1 MSSQIQTPSPGEVTV
16 AEIDGR
22 LRKASPDPNIE
33 VYVRAEGVLFPQ
45 LQIPNNLKSPETLHQ
60 SRRVIVQN
68 LPPRNVLSKTAQ
80 RTKDFIDRQFN
91 YARAMISD
99 FAGTLIDALP
109 SCLSNS
115 IFDANTTRHMQLLHD
130 IKNQY
135 PSKILAWHPYIS
147 LFAIAHNVDVIFLY
161 DLRVEAWFPEV
172 LETTLQKDITCMAWK
187 PLGGNIL
194 AVGCQRGIC
203 LWELTFNQKKSSGE
217 SSSFNAWM
225 RSADG
230 SIILWNTSFGNGVAL
245 TTRHKVVFLSWSP
258 VGEFLLASFLDGR
271 IEVYETQRWTSKT
284 INTSSQI
291 PSRRPI
297 QTACWT
303 ADGRALFLSFYED
316 KCIRCLSI
324 SPNLDD
330 EWFPKEDM
338 SHIPNCAEK
347 TIEQLS
353 IDPTGERLAV
363 CFKDTALLA
372 IFHARRPTQVSRG
385 SSLLNVQGIVR
396 GPSWNDLSDPGAF
409 LARNDPKA
417 VSINFA
423 RQFTRGALLSL
434 VWEDGQISFLPF
446 LFRTV
451 GK

>member
-1 MSSQIQTPSPGEVTV
+1 MASQIQTPSPGEVTV
-16 AEIDGR
+16 AEINGR
-22 LRKASPDPNIE
+22 LLQLKKASDPNIE

-45 LQIPNNLKSPETLHQ
+45 LQIPNDLKSPETLHQ

-80 RTKDFIDRQFN
+80 KTKDFVEYVILRLSMCMN
-91 YARAMISD
+91 PTTI
-99 FAGTLIDALP
+99 IDALP
-109 SCLSNS
+109 NCLSNS
-115 IFDANTTRHMQLLHD
+115 IFDADTTRHMQFLHE
-130 IKNQY
+130 IKNHY
-135 PSKILAWHPYIS
+135 PSKIFAWHPYIS

-187 PLGGNIL
+187 PIGGNIL

-203 LWELTFNQKKSSGE
+203 LWELTFNQKKNSGE

-258 VGEFLLASFLDGR
+258 VGEFLFSSFLDGR

-291 PSRRPI
+291 SSRRPV

-303 ADGRALFLSFYED
+303 ADGRALFLSFCED
-316 KCIRCLSI
+316 QCIRCLSI

-338 SHIPNCAEK
+338 SHIPNCAGR

-363 CFKDTALLA
+363 CFKDTALLV
-372 IFHARRPTQVSRG
+372 IFHAKRPTQVSRG
-385 SSLLNVQGIVR
+385 SSLLNAQGIVR
-396 GPSWNDLSDPGAF
+396 GPSWNDLSDP
-409 LARNDPKA
+409 
-417 VSINFA
+417 
-423 RQFTRGALLSL
+423 
-434 VWEDGQISFLPF
+434 
-446 LFRTV
+446 
-451 GK
+451 